1 MSAKILFY
9 LTALFLLP
17 FAGCGDRHHGVAV
30 EVQLDNGK
38 KWAAN
43 PETTQG
49 IANMVA
55 QINAFQGT
63 DEAGYDQL
71 ASQLN
76 NEFQLIFKNCTMKGE
91 GHEQLHNFLLPMKAM
106 VEGLEEG
113 PAAERHKSL
122 ETLGQHLA
130 GYSNYFE

>member
-1 MSAKILFY
+1 MSTKTLFY

-17 FAGCGDRHHGVAV
+17 FAGCGEHHHGEAV

-55 QINAFQGT
+55 QVNVFQGT

-71 ASQLN
+71 AGQLD

-91 GHEQLHNFLLPMKAM
+91 GHEQLHNYLLPMKAIL
-106 VEGLEEG
+106 EDLEEG
-113 PAAERHKSL
+113 PVAERQKSL
-122 ETLGQHLA
+122 EALGQHLA
-130 GYSNYFE
+130 TYSNYFE